1 MARLEFA
8 GARYVRNY
16 HLAVPHHELEIDKKK
31 SLSKT
36 PGLEDNL
43 IIRGDNLKA
52 LKSLLPHFAGRIKCI
67 YIDPPYNTGNEN
79 WVYNDNVNSPRHKDW
94 LNKVVDKDC
103 QDRHDRWL
111 SMMMPRLKLLREL
124 LRDDGVIF
132 ISIDDNE
139 VHRLRMLLDEIF
151 GERNFV
157 AELIVQSNPKGRV
170 LQPNFAT
177 THEYVLCYSKAENDH
192 SYSIE
197 KSDEQVE
204 REYPEE
210 DEKGPF
216 RWMELRNTHREFT
229 PENRKNLWY
238 SIYANRKTGAIS
250 LEPTSGS
257 VEIKPMFEDGSKGV
271 WTWGKPAVEKEID
284 QLKAWQVGNEWKV
297 FRKARVTKKK
307 LKSLL
312 IDSSFATEKGMQ
324 AVEQIFGNRP
334 FQNPKS
340 PFLLSTLF
348 QSCTEESDIILD
360 SFAGSGTTAHA
371 VLALNKED
379 GGNRKFILVEQEDYA
394 DTITAERVRRVIKG
408 VKGAPGSAHTTRGI
422 EPLSGSFTYVTLGQE
437 FDMEKMLSG
446 ENLPS
451 YETMAAYCYLTAIGK
466 PWDQK
471 QMRKRERFIGTSDEY
486 DVYLFYEPDVEKLKS
501 KDLALSLYWA
511 EEQEEAPKKKK
522 LVFAPVRF
530 VSRENME
537 KYGLEYCQLPYE
549 IYRKVEEKPAANTEK
564 KK

>member
-16 HLAVPHHELEIDKKK
+16 HLAVPHHELEIDRKK
-31 SLSKT
+31 SLPSRVREGQGEGV
-36 PGLEDNL
+36 GLDDNL
-43 IIRGDNLKA
+43 IIHGDNLKA
-52 LKSLLPHFAGRIKCI
+52 LKSLLPHFAGKIKCI

-139 VHRLRMLLDEIF
+139 NHRLRMLMDEIF
-151 GERNFV
+151 GEDNFL
-157 AELIVQSNPKGRV
+157 AELIWKSRQIVDSRNENKISVDDEYILTYGKTGSAKFRGKLSDKTKYSNPDKDSRGPWMSNSILGLANEEGR
-170 LQPNFAT
+170 PNLHYAIKDPKT
-177 THEYVLCYSKAENDH
+177 GKSYQCPPDSGWRYSKDTMQKKIDDGRIIFPAKVDGRPREKKYLSELADDYTGF
-192 SYSIE
+192 SSILDE
-197 KSDEQVE
+197 SVGYTLHGTRELREILGVETFAFPKPSTLIMKLVEQVA
-204 REYPEE
+204 
-210 DEKGPF
+210 
-216 RWMELRNTHREFT
+216 
-229 PENRKNLWY
+229 
-238 SIYANRKTGAIS
+238 S
-250 LEPTSGS
+250 
-257 VEIKPMFEDGSKGV
+257 DGDLV
-271 WTWGKPAVEKEID
+271 
-284 QLKAWQVGNEWKV
+284 
-297 FRKARVTKKK
+297 
-307 LKSLL
+307 
-312 IDSSFATEKGMQ
+312 
-324 AVEQIFGNRP
+324 
-334 FQNPKS
+334 
-340 PFLLSTLF
+340 
-348 QSCTEESDIILD
+348 LD

-408 VKGAPGSAHTTRGI
+408 VPGAKDENLKKGLG
-422 EPLSGSFTYVTLGQE
+422 GSFTYVTLGQE

-466 PWDQK
+466 PWEK
-471 QMRKRERFIGTSDEY
+471 SGMRKRDRFIGTSDEY

-501 KDLALSLYWA
+501 KDLALALDWV
-511 EEQEEAPKKKK
+511 EEQEESPKKKK

-549 IYRKVEEKPAANTEK
+549 IYRKVEEKTATNTEK